1 MKFLLA
7 AIAVLAY
14 LAIGALGQTPRPKAA
29 VKTTTIPLDRLDEQQ
44 PRNVKT
50 EWVTYKGRKALRVI
64 DNAPPDVADGIQL
77 VILNKTDFRDGTIEI
92 ELTGGPSS
100 TAKS

>member
-1 MKFLLA
+1 MKFLIA

-14 LAIGALGQTPRPKAA
+14 LAIGALSQTSGPNIS
-29 VKTTTIPLDRLDEQQ
+29 VKIKTIPLDRLDEQQ

-64 DNAPPDVADGIQL
+64 DTALPDVADGIQL
-77 VILNKTDFRDGTIEI
+77 VILD
-92 ELTGGPSS
+92 
-100 TAKS
+100 